1 MWNNLPFLLVWFI
14 AAQTQYNSRC
24 GLWQDCDIIQMIINQ
39 TAHCY
44 IIQMIINQ
52 TAHCDIIQMIINQTA
67 HCDIIQMN
75 KLGANDNRWNSDM
88 LHNPMEHT

>member
-1 MWNNLPFLLVWFI
+1 
-14 AAQTQYNSRC
+14 
-24 GLWQDCDIIQMIINQ
+24 MIINQ

-44 IIQMIINQ
+44 LIQMIINQ
-52 TAHCDIIQMIINQTA
+52 SA

-75 KLGANDNRWNSDM
+75 KLGANDNLWNSDM

>member
-1 MWNNLPFLLVWFI
+1 MWNNLTFLLVWVT
-14 AAQTQYNSRC
+14 AAQTQYNSVC
-24 GLWQDCDIIQMIINQ
+24 GLWQRCDIIQMIINQ

-52 TAHCDIIQMIINQTA
+52 SA